1 MGKRKQRETGE
12 SPNVREVPSGTG
24 RKERNVPR
32 MRHRGKMR
40 VKMERGEKKKE
51 VREEGRDL
59 TVPEKKKYSH
69 KKEQR
74 VREWNLDLIL
84 CRSVEVSFAVLS
96 QWEPRRTSVEYAIT
110 HWMKILTSCF
120 GQFLLTTCFR
130 ASLAFIKAIS
140 LLNESQWWHLIIF
153 SYTNSLNSIEINAN
167 PPSEATASR
176 KTRAVSNCCG
186 AVTGKAGTYNGTLG
200 TEVST
205 QNNPEI
211 SMCNFDQKCLESL
224 SVELL
229 LLLESYF

>member
-1 MGKRKQRETGE
+1 MSTIPGRVFKSASHE
-12 SPNVREVPSGTG
+12 SSP
-24 RKERNVPR
+24 
-32 MRHRGKMR
+32 
-40 VKMERGEKKKE
+40 
-51 VREEGRDL
+51 
-59 TVPEKKKYSH
+59 PE
-69 KKEQR
+69 QA
-74 VREWNLDLIL
+74 L
-84 CRSVEVSFAVLS
+84 
-96 QWEPRRTSVEYAIT
+96 
-110 HWMKILTSCF
+110 
-120 GQFLLTTCFR
+120 
-130 ASLAFIKAIS
+130 
-140 LLNESQWWHLIIF
+140 
-153 SYTNSLNSIEINAN
+153 SLNSIEINAN